1 MQRKSSSRISL
12 IATAI
17 ISACGLLIATS
28 SAWAQDED
36 TKCTNRTLRG
46 DYGFSAEGVLLPMPG
61 VSLPFRS
68 AGLAHFNG
76 KGTLTWVEHTVING
90 VPLDVNWTAASG
102 TYTVNADCTG
112 SAVVNT
118 PNSPVPLNLFFV
130 VVKEGREFHS
140 VLNSNA
146 VSTVFIKVE

>member
-1 MQRKSSSRISL
+1 
-12 IATAI
+12 
-17 ISACGLLIATS
+17 
-28 SAWAQDED
+28 
-36 TKCTNRTLRG
+36 
-46 DYGFSAEGVLLPMPG
+46 MPG

-130 VVKEGREFHS
+130 VVKDGKEFHS